1 VPESKQSYRQIFK
14 ATTLF
19 GGVQV
24 FNILIGIIRSKFIA
38 VLLGP
43 EGMGISGLLTSTT
56 GFISGITGFGLG
68 TSAVKNVS
76 AANATGNKTRISIV
90 VTVFRRL
97 VWITGLLGMIVTIVL
112 SPWLSKITFG
122 NKDYTF
128 AFILISVTLLLNQ
141 ISTGQGVLL
150 RGTHRIKE
158 LAKSGMA
165 GSLLGLLITIPLYY
179 FLRLKGIVP
188 GIIISSIIALIFTW
202 YYSSKVKIEKV
213 YVSKARTI
221 AEGRDMIKMGF
232 IISLSGLI
240 SYGVSYL
247 IRIYIS
253 NTGGVGQVGLYNA
266 GFAIIGTYVG
276 MVFTA
281 MSTDY
286 YPRLSAV
293 AHDNN
298 KSRELI
304 NQQAEVAMLILGP
317 VLAIFMVFIN
327 WIIILL
333 YSTKFVAINEMIHWA
348 ALGMYFKASSWS
360 IAFILLAKGASNLF
374 FWNELA
380 GNLYVLLFNIAGYK
394 LAGLEGLGISFMAAY
409 IVYLLQVFLVV
420 TVKYSFSFTAE
431 FYRVAGIQF
440 MAGLLCF
447 ILMKI
452 LTSPLAYITG
462 TFLVL
467 VSFFHS
473 FRELDRRIE
482 LRKLLRLRFNGL
494 TNPDEE
500 KQT

>member
-1 VPESKQSYRQIFK
+1 MPESKQSYRQIFK

-56 GFISGITGFGLG
+56 GFISGLTGFGLG

-76 AANATGNKTRISIV
+76 SANATGNKTRMSIV
-90 VTVFRRL
+90 VTVFKRL

-221 AEGRDMIKMGF
+221 AEGRDIIKMGF
-232 IISLSGLI
+232 MISLSGLI

-253 NTGGVGQVGLYNA
+253 NTGGVG
-266 GFAIIGTYVG
+266 
-276 MVFTA
+276 
-281 MSTDY
+281 
-286 YPRLSAV
+286 R
-293 AHDNN
+293 
-298 KSRELI
+298 
-304 NQQAEVAMLILGP
+304 
-317 VLAIFMVFIN
+317 
-327 WIIILL
+327 
-333 YSTKFVAINEMIHWA
+333 
-348 ALGMYFKASSWS
+348 
-360 IAFILLAKGASNLF
+360 
-374 FWNELA
+374 
-380 GNLYVLLFNIAGYK
+380 
-394 LAGLEGLGISFMAAY
+394 
-409 IVYLLQVFLVV
+409 
-420 TVKYSFSFTAE
+420 
-431 FYRVAGIQF
+431 
-440 MAGLLCF
+440 
-447 ILMKI
+447 
-452 LTSPLAYITG
+452 
-462 TFLVL
+462 
-467 VSFFHS
+467 
-473 FRELDRRIE
+473 
-482 LRKLLRLRFNGL
+482 
-494 TNPDEE
+494 
-500 KQT
+500 